1 MSGSDRAPVGTAR
14 DRRLFAALLLL
25 FVPSGIAGLVY
36 QSIWS
41 HYLGL
46 TLGHAAYAQT
56 LVLGIFMGGMALGA
70 WLCSRFEPG
79 ARRLLV
85 GYAVVEAVIGV
96 AGLVFHPVF
105 EAYTGLSQ
113 AVVLPALSGSGLTST
128 WQWLSA
134 GLLILPQC
142 ILLGATFPLLSA
154 GLLKTGLDADGRVLG
169 GLYFYNSL
177 GAALG
182 ALLATFVLLPALG
195 LAGTVALAGW
205 INLMVALVAL
215 LIARALPVDAGAR
228 VQAQRLEGAM
238 PPLPAAAAP
247 DPGVARFASIL
258 LVAAF
263 ATGATSFVY
272 EIGWIRLL
280 NQALGTTVHS
290 FELMLAAFILGLAFG
305 GLWVRRRT
313 GPSTDALRLFGY
325 AQVAMAIAAML
336 SIVVFTQSF
345 RWVGWIQAA
354 VARGDEGYQLYSLA
368 TAAVCLAVMF
378 PAAFFAGMTLPLCTM
393 ALLRRGAGTRVVGQ
407 VYAANTLGAIAGV
420 VLMVHVLVPVA
431 GVRNGILVAA
441 LGDAALGVYLLR
453 LAGVARSPLV
463 LPAFATV
470 AALWVAM
477 VGGRIDPH
485 QQVAGV
491 FRTGVASLPGSARIN
506 AIVDGKTATVAS
518 IEYSDGY
525 TSITTNGKP
534 DAMLAR
540 DRALPHTAD
549 EPTMVLAGLLPL
561 VHHPDPKRVAV
572 IGWGSGLSTHT
583 LAGSTRPALIES
595 IEIEPAMVEVARIFG
610 DRVGRA
616 YADPRSR
623 IVYEDARTHFAAA
636 PSRYDVVVSEPS
648 NPWVSGVANLF
659 TLEFYRLVQRHLNEG
674 GVLVQW
680 LQVYELDE
688 PLFATMLAALLEVF
702 PDTRVY
708 LANSS
713 DVILVAHNGRRLAT
727 SGGAFAEPLLAPE
740 LQRLG
745 LGGFDAL
752 SARCLG
758 GGRLLR
764 AHVHSLAAQPNS
776 DYRPTVS
783 LLAPR
788 ARFRGDQAGSLFSV
802 AHTGLPVLDALE
814 GRRPA
819 PASRIPADGMS
830 LLVNGVHRA
839 RAIATALRA
848 ADPASPALSA
858 EPVYAR
864 DLALLLGMS
873 TGVIAEERLPAW
885 SDALANVADG
895 VVGLLGAAEQRA
907 LWAAPDWITALERQP
922 ALVGDMLEMYAAA
935 AERDWSATGVAA
947 RKLLADRSAGAGP
960 GPYAREH
967 AYLLARLA
975 AIGEG
980 RPGEAQALA
989 DAHAD
994 AITVSKRMQPVHRLI
1009 DGWLDTG
1016 AATVGDAGPP
1026 PDACTFQAP
1035 VLPPKQ

>member
-1 MSGSDRAPVGTAR
+1 MSGSDRAASATAR

-56 LVLGIFMGGMALGA
+56 LVLAIFMGGMALGA
-70 WLCSRFEPG
+70 WLCSRFEPD

-85 GYAVVEAVIGV
+85 GYAVVEAAIGV

-154 GLLKTGLDADGRVLG
+154 GLLKTGLDGDGPILG

-215 LIARALPVDAGAR
+215 LIARALPVGAGSPAPAEQPGR
-228 VQAQRLEGAM
+228 PLAPAQ
-238 PPLPAAAAP
+238 
-247 DPGVARFASIL
+247 DPHLARFAWIL
-258 LVAAF
+258 LAATC
-263 ATGATSFVY
+263 ATGSTSFIY

-313 GPSTDALRLFGY
+313 GAGTDALRVFGY

-336 SIVVFTQSF
+336 SILVFTQSF

-407 VYAANTLGAIAGV
+407 VYAANTLGAIIGV
-420 VLMVHVLVPVA
+420 FLMVHVLVPIA

-441 LGDAALGVYLLR
+441 LGDAALGLYLLR
-453 LAGVARSPLV
+453 LAGVVRMPLAV
-463 LPAFATV
+463 PAFATA
-470 AALWVAM
+470 AALWVAV

-506 AIVDGKTATVAS
+506 EIVDGKTATVAS

-561 VHHPDPKRVAV
+561 VHHPDPRRIAV

-595 IEIEPAMVEVARIFG
+595 IEIEPAMVEVARVFG

-713 DVILVAHNGRRLAT
+713 DVILVAHNGRRLAA
-727 SGGAFAEPLLAPE
+727 SGDAFSEPLLAPE
-740 LQRLG
+740 LRRLG

-764 AHVHSLAAQPNS
+764 AHVHSLAAQPYS

-788 ARFRGDQAGSLFSV
+788 SRFRGDQAGSLFSV

-819 PASRIPADGMS
+819 PVSRIPADGLS

-873 TGVIAEERLPAW
+873 ANVLAHDRLPAW

-895 VVGLLGAAEQRA
+895 IVGLLGAGDQRA
-907 LWAAPDWITALERQP
+907 LWTQPAWITALERQP
-922 ALVGDMLEMYAAA
+922 MLVRDMLDMYAAA
-935 AERDWSATGVAA
+935 AERDWAATGAA
-947 RKLLADRSAGAGP
+947 AGRLLADGAASA

-980 RPGEAQALA
+980 RPREARAIA

-1009 DGWLDTG
+1009 DGWLDAGTV
-1016 AATVGDAGPP
+1016 TVGDAGPP

-1035 VLPPKQ
+1035 VLPPEQ